1 MSESRSFDSLFHL
14 VIMLKRKMHE
24 KVEKLDLGITPMHVR
39 VIKIIHRK
47 SPCTANDISQFLSR
61 DKAQVTRLLSSLID
75 LGLIEKKPNPE
86 DKRSQLLS
94 ITESGAEILNQI
106 EDIDADIFQQMCGD
120 ISEEDLKQFK
130 AVASKMQHNLGQ

>member
-1 MSESRSFDSLFHL
+1 MSKTQSFDSLFHL

-47 SPCTANDISQFLSR
+47 SPCTANDISQFLNR
-61 DKAQVTRLLSSLID
+61 DKAQVTRLLSSLIS
-75 LGLIEKKPNPE
+75 LELIEKMPNPE

-94 ITESGAEILNQI
+94 ITSKGAEILEQI
-106 EDIDADIFQQMCGD
+106 QEIDAEIFEQMCSD
-120 ISEEDLKQFK
+120 ISEDELKQFK
-130 AVASKMQHNLGQ
+130 AISSKMHENLSQ